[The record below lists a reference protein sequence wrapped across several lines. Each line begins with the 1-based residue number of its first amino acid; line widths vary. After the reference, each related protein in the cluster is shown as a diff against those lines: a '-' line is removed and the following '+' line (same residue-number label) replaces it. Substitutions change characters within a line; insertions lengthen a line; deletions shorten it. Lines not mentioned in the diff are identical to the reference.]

1 MELRNLHLTLAR
13 DNLDKS
19 QMIELIKGV
28 RMGTSMTE
36 LPMNQVVF
44 NLNKNKVTE
53 GKDIVEVTAF
63 FNSKA
68 QKVKTSSIV
77 L

>member
-1 MELRNLHLTLAR
+1 ML
-13 DNLDKS
+13 
-19 QMIELIKGV
+19 ELIKGV

-36 LPMNQVVF
+36 LPMNQIDF
-44 NLNKNKVTE
+44 NLNKNKVTD
-53 GKDIVEVTAF
+53 GKDIVEVTAC

-68 QKVKTSSIV
+68 QKIKTRSIV

>member
-13 DNLDKS
+13 DNVDKV
-19 QMIELIKGV
+19 QMIELIKGG

-36 LPMNQVVF
+36 LPMNEVIF

-53 GKDIVEVTAF
+53 GKDLV
-63 FNSKA
+63 
-68 QKVKTSSIV
+68 
-77 L
+77 

>member
-13 DNLDKS
+13 DNVDKV

-28 RMGTSMTE
+28 RMSTSMTE
-36 LPMNQVVF
+36 LPMNEVIF

-53 GKDIVEVTAF
+53 GKDLV
-63 FNSKA
+63 
-68 QKVKTSSIV
+68 
-77 L
+77 